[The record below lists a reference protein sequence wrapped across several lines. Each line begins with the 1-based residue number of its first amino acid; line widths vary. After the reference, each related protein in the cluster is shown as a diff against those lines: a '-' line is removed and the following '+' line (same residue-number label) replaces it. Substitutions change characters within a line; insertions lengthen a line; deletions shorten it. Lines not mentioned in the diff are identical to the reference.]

1 MSGRREKRKT
11 AAHALERICDK
22 RRSPEAAG
30 LSLTG
35 QLSPSQ
41 EAVATP
47 ARAARDARNKTPRN
61 RTSPT
66 MARGIAYALA
76 AVALLCAV
84 LAGAATG
91 DAADDVFYRVGARD
105 LHSQPACL
113 TSTK

>member
-1 MSGRREKRKT
+1 MRTRDFLPN
-11 AAHALERICDK
+11 AAT
-22 RRSPEAAG
+22 G
-30 LSLTG
+30 L
-35 QLSPSQ
+35 PSQ
-41 EAVATP
+41 PQETSRLRGSTAQLCST
-47 ARAARDARNKTPRN
+47 RLRIKDKTPRN

-91 DAADDVFYRVGARD
+91 DAADDVQSYRVGARD

>member
-1 MSGRREKRKT
+1 
-11 AAHALERICDK
+11 
-22 RRSPEAAG
+22 
-30 LSLTG
+30 
-35 QLSPSQ
+35 
-41 EAVATP
+41 
-47 ARAARDARNKTPRN
+47 
-61 RTSPT
+61 

>member
-1 MSGRREKRKT
+1 
-11 AAHALERICDK
+11 
-22 RRSPEAAG
+22 
-30 LSLTG
+30 
-35 QLSPSQ
+35 
-41 EAVATP
+41 
-47 ARAARDARNKTPRN
+47 
-61 RTSPT
+61 

-91 DAADDVFYRVGARD
+91 DAADDVQSYRVGARD